1 MCLQIACSNGCIITL
16 VAFVWLFSTVRFQMC
31 PQCAWIRACIVAL
44 VAFVWLFSDM
54 DFQMSLQVACIR
66 GCIITLVAFVWIFST
81 VHFQMCPQ
89 MARIRRCIITQVAFV
104 WLSLVFNGN
113 YFSEIL
119 HGILMLNVL
128 FHRQQVE
135 RFCPLLLLVLNWKK
149 SIVKLL
155 RTRKRKWYC
164 LLKLI
169 QNTIWI

>member
-1 MCLQIACSNGCIITL
+1 MYLQSACLNRCK
-16 VAFVWLFSTVRFQMC
+16 
-31 PQCAWIRACIVAL
+31 VAL
-44 VAFVWLFSDM
+44 VAFVWLFSAM

-119 HGILMLNVL
+119 HGIIMLKVL

-135 RFCPLLLLVLNWKK
+135 RFCPLLLLVLNWKNQLWNCLEK
-149 SIVKLL
+149 EKESDIVC
-155 RTRKRKWYC
+155 W
-164 LLKLI
+164 
-169 QNTIWI
+169 N

>member
-1 MCLQIACSNGCIITL
+1 MITSPAPLWLVRLSVTPSKSEISRCAIGCHIFYETRQIGLFFPIVYFHMSPQTVCPRRCIITQ
-16 VAFVWLFSTVRFQMC
+16 VAFVWL
-31 PQCAWIRACIVAL
+31 
-44 VAFVWLFSDM
+44 
-54 DFQMSLQVACIR
+54 
-66 GCIITLVAFVWIFST
+66 FST

-119 HGILMLNVL
+119 HGIIMLKVL

-149 SIVKLL
+149 NQLWNCWEKEKESDIVC
-155 RTRKRKWYC
+155 W
-164 LLKLI
+164 
-169 QNTIWI
+169 N